1 MTRSTTINIPYT
13 LDTSA
18 DKKTM
23 CLYCEYDDSKTEL
36 KELCSADVHSARYD
50 GVYNGI
56 ATDSIIIRTTVNK
69 FSKYILSD
77 EETSVGNVH
86 YLKLWFPVEQL
97 STYYKKYNKY
107 HVFIYTYLNDEL
119 NILYS
124 DVINILDNRAGSP
137 FIHKGIRYQ
146 EYCELPIT
154 CLHGD
159 MTRTY
164 SAQLYISVSCVTA
177 DTDDVYYSA
186 DNTGP
191 GSSFIQTA
199 QKPMSL
205 SLSSDDTDSRY
216 AVKCVLSS
224 IWTDNIENNY
234 INTYLSNKYFNG
246 TTDFTTFVRCMF
258 VDKYDEN
265 ILYNYLKP
273 MSLTNSLLLYWKDL
287 FPDKET
293 LKTISE
299 DLSCPLSSQV
309 VVIYEI
315 YAGAGLAEEPDDAE
329 PVITIKSSPM
339 TVTEEL
345 WSRLCATDIY
355 NETYTYNYSD
365 IIKDL
370 DNMATEL
377 KIRNT
382 IENKVITVNQT
393 ASEGVIKPVFYR
405 AYELDNIVLHSDIE
419 ENILINL
426 DGYLSAVSTFY
437 LKVGEKEFPEYARL
451 SDGVVFTVSGLSG
464 TSGRFYILDED
475 KKLVT
480 SGKYTFDD

>member
-1 MTRSTTINIPYT
+1 MIRSTTINIPYT

-36 KELCSADVHSARYD
+36 KDLCSADVHSALYD

-56 ATDSIIIRTTVNK
+56 ATDGIIIRTTTNK
-69 FSKYILSD
+69 FLKYALSD
-77 EETSVGNVH
+77 KETPTGNIH
-86 YLKLWFPVEQL
+86 WFKLWFPVEQL

-124 DVINILDNRAGSP
+124 DIVNTLDNCAGKP

-146 EYCELPIT
+146 EYCEIPIT
-154 CLHGD
+154 CLHTN
-159 MTRTY
+159 MTSTY
-164 SAQLYISVSCVTA
+164 TAQLYISVSCVTE
-177 DTDDVYYSA
+177 DTGDAYYSA
-186 DNTGP
+186 ANTGS

-199 QKPMSL
+199 QKPMTL

-216 AVKCVLSS
+216 AFKCSLSS
-224 IWTDNIENNY
+224 VWSNNIENNY

-246 TTDFTTFVRCMF
+246 TTDFTAFVRCML

-265 ILYNYLKP
+265 ILYNYLTP
-273 MSLTNSLLLYWKDL
+273 TSLTNDFFLYWKDL

-293 LKTISE
+293 LESISK
-299 DLSCPLSSQV
+299 DLSCPVSSQV

-315 YAGAGLAEEPDDAE
+315 YAGAGLTEGPDDTE

-345 WSRLCATDIY
+345 WSRICATDIY
-355 NETYTYNYSD
+355 NETYTYNFSD

-370 DNMATEL
+370 DTMATEL
-377 KIRNT
+377 KIHNT

-405 AYELDNIVLHSDIE
+405 AYELDNIVLHSNVE

-464 TSGRFYILDED
+464 ASGRFYVLDED

-480 SGKYTFDD
+480 GGKYTFDD

>member
-1 MTRSTTINIPYT
+1 MIRSTTVNIPYT
-13 LDTSA
+13 LDASA

-36 KELCSADVHSARYD
+36 KDLYTADVHSLIYD

-56 ATDSIIIRTTVNK
+56 SMDSIVMRTTPNK
-69 FSKYILSD
+69 FSTYTLTD
-77 EETSVGNVH
+77 AETPVGNVH
-86 YLKLWFPVEQL
+86 WLKLWFPVEQL

-124 DVINILDNRAGSP
+124 DVINTLDNRAGKP
-137 FIHKGIRYQ
+137 FIYKSIRYQ

-154 CLHGD
+154 CLHED
-159 MTRTY
+159 MTDTY
-164 SAQLYISVSCVTA
+164 TAQLYISVSCVTE
-177 DTDDVYYSA
+177 DTDGVYYSA
-186 DNTGP
+186 PNTGP

-199 QKPMSL
+199 QKPMTM
-205 SLSSDDTDSRY
+205 SLSSDNTDSRY
-216 AVKCVLSS
+216 AFKCSLSNT
-224 IWTDNIENNY
+224 WTDNNENNY
-234 INTYLSNKYFNG
+234 INTYLSKKYFNN
-246 TTDFTTFVRCMF
+246 TDDFTAFVRCMI

-265 ILYNYLKP
+265 ILYNYLTP
-273 MSLTNSLLLYWKDL
+273 MSLTSNLLLYWKDL
-287 FPDKET
+287 FPDEET
-293 LKTISE
+293 LKSVSQ
-299 DLSCPLSSQV
+299 DLSCPTSSQV

-315 YAGAGLAEEPDDAE
+315 YAGKGLTKEPDDTE

-345 WSRLCATDIY
+345 WSRLCAIDIY
-355 NETYTYNYSD
+355 NETYTYNFSD

-377 KIRNT
+377 KINNT

-405 AYELDNIVLHSDIE
+405 AYELDRVVLHSDVE

-426 DGYLSAVSTFY
+426 DGYLSAVNTFY
-437 LKVGEKEFPEYARL
+437 IKVGDSVFPEYARL
-451 SDGVVFTVSGLSG
+451 SDGVVFTVSGLNG
-464 TSGRFYILDED
+464 TSGRFYILDDD

-480 SGKYTFDD
+480 NGKYTFDD